1 MFAGEDAPWHWLVL
15 VILVLILFG
24 YKRLPD
30 AARSIGR
37 SLRIF
42 KTEMSGLVDDDN
54 ARSAT
59 GPEQSSEI
67 APVVMDRKSEPSS
80 GSPVVGTSSVPPGGG
95 APDNGEQ
102 ARGE

>member
-15 VILVLILFG
+15 VILLLLLFG

-54 ARSAT
+54 ARRPTAP
-59 GPEQSSEI
+59 GQSSEI
-67 APVVMDRKSEPSS
+67 APVGHQPHTDPRSHSWARTSPSS
-80 GSPVVGTSSVPPGGG
+80 
-95 APDNGEQ
+95 
-102 ARGE
+102 